1 MVSPRRSQ
9 LVSPSKQRAMS
20 STTRPHLPRPGGPRR
35 HASRAPRA
43 AEPLSTP
50 SGSVPTPQA
59 GDRLAPL
66 IQDPGHLCSDEPT
79 TGLRPADPGRVIDI
93 LDRLVDAGAQ
103 SWSSST
109 ASTSSIEP
117 TESSTSAPTPVTAS
131 VRISWKLELSS
142 RDVTPLKDQ
151 SRDFS
156 IQLVEGLGAASLLNV
171 HHRGE
176 RRLVSCLRVGPVTL
190 SAEIRGVLLL

>member
-35 HASRAPRA
+35 HESRAPRA

-93 LDRLVDAGAQ
+93 LDRLVDVGAQ

-109 ASTSSIEP
+109 ASTSSIERLSHRRLP
-117 TESSTSAPTPVTAS
+117 RRQSPRAFAS
-131 VRISWKLELSS
+131 VGSSSFRREMSLPYRTRAEISGSS
-142 RDVTPLKDQ
+142 AVSVGRAGDGRGSGCMPRGAID
-151 SRDFS
+151 
-156 IQLVEGLGAASLLNV
+156 GGAAWWSWV
-171 HHRGE
+171 E
-176 RRLVSCLRVGPVTL
+176 VGFR
-190 SAEIRGVLLL
+190 AG

>member
-1 MVSPRRSQ
+1 MCQRLKLATDLRRS
-9 LVSPSKQRAMS
+9 SKTQAIYVLTS
-20 STTRPHLPRPGGPRR
+20 RR
-35 HASRAPRA
+35 R
-43 AEPLSTP
+43 
-50 SGSVPTPQA
+50 VW
-59 GDRLAPL
+59 
-66 IQDPGHLCSDEPT
+66 
-79 TGLRPADPGRVIDI
+79 PADPGRVIDI